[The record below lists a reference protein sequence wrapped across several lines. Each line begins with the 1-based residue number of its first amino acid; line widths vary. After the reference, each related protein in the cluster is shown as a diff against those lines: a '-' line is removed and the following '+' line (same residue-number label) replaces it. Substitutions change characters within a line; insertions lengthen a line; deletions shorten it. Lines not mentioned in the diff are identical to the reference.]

1 MHRRWEGPAR
11 SAESFTRKERVRCAF
26 VHGTWLEL
34 KGRERAGLEGE
45 TTGDFTFRNK
55 CFVEID
61 HLQTLPLG
69 LSN

>member
-1 MHRRWEGPAR
+1 MHRRWEGPAC
-11 SAESFTRKERVRCAF
+11 SAESLARKERVRCLCS
-26 VHGTWLEL
+26 HTTWLEL
-34 KGRERAGLEGE
+34 KGRERAGEGE

>member
-1 MHRRWEGPAR
+1 MHRRWEGPVC
-11 SAESFTRKERVRCAF
+11 SAESLARKERVRCAF

-34 KGRERAGLEGE
+34 KGRERAVEWE

-61 HLQTLPLG
+61 HLQTLPLR